1 MIEILIAVVVVVGV
15 LAAADL
21 LLSFAV
27 IRRLAA
33 LQSRMR
39 AGYGGDGSPAVGY
52 RVEDFRVRLLA
63 GGDFTRSDLEDTRAV
78 VVLLMATCEP
88 CHKVIEELRALS
100 VPLSWPLYVLITGT
114 GTDVAAQM
122 PPGAHVAEIPAGDP
136 VIGAFGADGF
146 PTVLALEDGLVRGS
160 GLSLD
165 CVLEHAGR

>member
-39 AGYGGDGSPAVGY
+39 AGHGGDGSPAVGY

-88 CHKVIEELRALS
+88 
-100 VPLSWPLYVLITGT
+100 
-114 GTDVAAQM
+114 
-122 PPGAHVAEIPAGDP
+122 

-165 CVLEHAGR
+165 SVLEHAGR